1 MGAYQNKTRNKQKNN
16 SEVSFKVFIL
26 AKSGRVANKMNNN
39 KK

>member
-16 SEVSFKVFIL
+16 LEVSFKVFTP